1 MYLCKNI
8 GMEIKTKAKKTKQYI
23 LEKVSPIFNK
33 NGYSGTSLSDIT
45 KATGLTKGAIY
56 GNFTNKEELALE
68 AFNYNIRFVIFKIRD
83 IIVTIDSPV
92 SQLFALTNFYR
103 TYYLQDT
110 NIGGCPILNVGID
123 ANHTNP
129 KLFKQVKNVMVKLKD
144 SVSKI
149 IEEGKQKGEIK
160 KSIDSEIYGGRIFSL
175 IEGSIFTSVMLKDDK
190 YVKDMMNH
198 LDEMIKNEMIK

>member
-1 MYLCKNI
+1 
-8 GMEIKTKAKKTKQYI
+8 MEIKTKAKKTKQYI

-103 TYYLQDT
+103 TYYLQDI

>member
-1 MYLCKNI
+1 
-8 GMEIKTKAKKTKQYI
+8 MEIKTKAKKTKQYI